1 MEGFILN
8 PLLHERFCHNFHK
21 CTSKT
26 FIFILFNVF
35 LGGWGGGVGGNQ
47 SPTSVFGMD
56 SQAPSFAV
64 SPSSTTK
71 INSKG
76 YIQVI
81 DKVQRRA
88 SRLALNQ
95 RRGEMSYEDRC
106 KLLDCPTLSIRRDYL
121 GLI

>member
-1 MEGFILN
+1 MEGFILK
-8 PLLHERFCHNFHK
+8 PLPHERFCHNFYK

-35 LGGWGGGVGGNQ
+35 FGRVGGEGNQ

-81 DKVQRRA
+81 EKVQRRA

-121 GLI
+121 SLI

>member
-1 MEGFILN
+1 MGGKGTNLPPLYLEWIL
-8 PLLHERFCHNFHK
+8 
-21 CTSKT
+21 
-26 FIFILFNVF
+26 
-35 LGGWGGGVGGNQ
+35 
-47 SPTSVFGMD
+47 
-56 SQAPSFAV
+56 QAPSFAD
-64 SPSSTTK
+64 SFSSTTK

-81 DKVQRRA
+81 EKVQRRA

-121 GLI
+121 SVI